1 MESSYPLWVTQI
13 LTDLTTRLLSHD
25 TLFSSVSPSALISKH
40 LSIYSSLLPFVASHR
55 AALLE
60 ALETFKEYEE
70 RLLKEHQVL
79 T

>member
-25 TLFSSVSPSALISKH
+25 TLFSSVPPSALISKH
-40 LSIYSSLLPFVASHR
+40 LLIYSSLLPFVASHR
-55 AALLE
+55 GALLE
-60 ALETFKEYEE
+60 AQETFKEYEE
-70 RLLKEHQVL
+70 RLIKEHQVL